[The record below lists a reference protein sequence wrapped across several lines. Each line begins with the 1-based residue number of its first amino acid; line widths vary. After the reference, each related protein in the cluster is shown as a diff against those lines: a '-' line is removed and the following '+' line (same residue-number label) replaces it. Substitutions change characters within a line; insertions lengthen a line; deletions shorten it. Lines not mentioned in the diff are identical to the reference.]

1 MGRIWGAMSIV
12 EFAKNLF
19 RFIYNLATGDD
30 SISIE
35 SKYKYGSLLLTLI
48 SVVNTFFFLFL
59 HNGGLFLFSLISIA
73 FYYLIQTLCSKKRFL
88 LATNL
93 TFIEIIIYSV
103 FITSYYGNNLG
114 FNLYMPA
121 LVVAVFYISSFLKDL
136 KKPSTYA
143 YVMSTVAGIAY
154 LYSVLV
160 KTDATWL
167 ETISPGLRITILVF
181 NVLICFF
188 LIIAFSLLFTW
199 EMKNNNALLAKK
211 NEQLI
216 EISSRDPLTGLANRR
231 SMMENLNIYM
241 HHLQKDNRMFS
252 VILCDID
259 NFKKVND
266 NYGHDAGDKVLVTVA
281 DLITSQLR
289 DTDFVCRW
297 GGEEILII
305 IDGRLQTACAIAE
318 RIRSNIAATVVH
330 HEAYNLNVTM
340 TFGVTQALPSYRI
353 ENLIQV
359 VDANLY
365 YGKEHG
371 KNQVVSEIPKS

>member
-1 MGRIWGAMSIV
+1 MIDFI
-12 EFAKNLF
+12 KNLSK
-19 RFIYNLATGDD
+19 FIYNLATGDD

-35 SKYKYGSLLLTLI
+35 SKYKYGTMLLTLI
-48 SVVNTFFFLFL
+48 SIVNTFFFLFL

-73 FYYLIQTLCSKKRFL
+73 YYYMIQALAAKRRFL

-93 TFIEIIIYSV
+93 TFIEVIVYSV
-103 FITSYYGNNLG
+103 FISSYYGNNLG

-121 LVVAVFYISSFLKDL
+121 LVVAVFYISSFLTDL

-143 YVMSTVAGIAY
+143 YLMSTVAGFTY

-160 KTDATWL
+160 KVDNNLL
-167 ETISPGLRITILVF
+167 EPIAPALRIVILIF
-181 NVLICFF
+181 NVLICFS
-188 LIIAFSLLFTW
+188 LIIVFSLLFTW

-211 NEQLI
+211 NEQLV
-216 EISSRDPLTGLANRR
+216 EISTKDPLTGLANRR
-231 SMMENLNIYM
+231 SMMERLNIYM
-241 HHLQKDNRMFS
+241 HHLQRDNRMFS

-266 NYGHDAGDKVLVTVA
+266 TYGHDAGDKVLVTVS

-305 IDGRLQTACAIAE
+305 IDGRIQTACAIAE

-330 HEAYNLNVTM
+330 HEGYNLNVTM
-340 TFGVTQALPSYRI
+340 TFGVTQALSSYRI